1 MTSLRAG
8 FRWLL
13 LGWLAGVCLAGP
25 ALGNDRLHRKVL
37 AAFQE
42 VVRDPARST
51 VQVYCDGYRAALGA
65 IVREDGYI
73 VTKSSELKGKIE
85 VQLND
90 PKRSSKLPATL
101 VAADRATDLAI
112 LKVDA
117 RNLPVIA
124 WSDSPTPLVGSWLA
138 TPGLT
143 RDPLAIGVVSV
154 GPRKITAPHGALGI
168 VLDEVE
174 DVARIK
180 EVREESPAAKAGLLE
195 GDVIRKVNGKEIKGR
210 VNAQETIRSYQ
221 PGDKVELVVERDGA
235 MVNLEAVLGSLN
247 TIFMF
252 GERAEFQNS
261 LGGSLSERR
270 AGFPLAIQHDTV
282 LRPAE
287 CGGPIVDLDGKAI
300 GINIAR
306 AGRVESFAL
315 PAALVRETVEK
326 LLASELTS
334 APAGGKLVGKNGAEG
349 DKQVH

>member
-8 FRWLL
+8 IRWIW
-13 LGWLAGVCLAGP
+13 LGWLAAVCLVGP
-25 ALGNDRLHRKVL
+25 APGNDRLHRKVL

-73 VTKSSELKGKIE
+73 VTKASELKGRIE

-90 PKRSSKLPATL
+90 SKRSGKLPATL
-101 VAADRATDLAI
+101 VSTDRATDLAL
-112 LKVDA
+112 LKIDA
-117 RNLPVIA
+117 RDLPVIA

-138 TPGLT
+138 TPGLS

-180 EVREESPAAKAGLLE
+180 EVREESPAAKAGLIE
-195 GDVIRKVNGKEIKGR
+195 GDVIRKVNGKEITGR
-210 VNAQETIRSYQ
+210 QNAQETIRSYQ
-221 PGDKVELVVERDGA
+221 PGDKVELVVERGGA
-235 MVNLEAVLGSLN
+235 MLNLEAVLGSLN

-252 GERAEFQNS
+252 GERADFQNS

-306 AGRVESFAL
+306 AGRVESYAL
-315 PAALVRETVEK
+315 PAPLVRETVEK

-334 APAGGKLVGKNGAEG
+334 APAGGNLVGKNGSEG